1 MQTAQGSSFFWSGFA
16 AFLKVWSLA
25 RAMLALVGLLVVI
38 AAATAS
44 MPFSRE
50 WVVRQAIALTQ
61 LAAEPAGSTS
71 TAGEIRAEDR
81 ADLRDRQ
88 AVTEF
93 IARRYR
99 VAEEAI
105 SAYVATAYRAGAEH
119 RVDPLLI
126 LAVVAVESRY
136 NPVAESVVGAKGLMQ
151 VIPKY
156 HHEKLDEHGGADAL
170 LDPHVNIK
178 VGAQILREYMRR
190 FGEMQITLQMYA
202 GASDEPNAVYAGKVL
217 AERTRLEQALNRAR
231 RNAT

>member
-1 MQTAQGSSFFWSGFA
+1 MQPTENSTYPWSGFA
-16 AFLKVWSLA
+16 AFLKVLSLA

-38 AAATAS
+38 AVATAA
-44 MPFSRE
+44 MPSSRE
-50 WVVRQAIALTQ
+50 WVVRQAVAFTQ
-61 LAAEPAGSTS
+61 LAAGPAGNTS
-71 TAGEIRAEDR
+71 AAGEIQAEDR
-81 ADLRDRQ
+81 ANLRDRQ

-126 LAVVAVESRY
+126 LAVVAIESRY

-156 HHEKLDEHGGADAL
+156 HHDKLGEHGGADAL

-178 VGAQILREYMRR
+178 VGAQILREYMGR
-190 FGEMQITLQMYA
+190 FGEMQIALQMYA

-217 AERTRLEQALNRAR
+217 AERSRLELMLHRAR